1 MLQGRHHTQLD
12 AHPEPSPDP
21 ELPGAG
27 NQGSHT
33 AASCLPSLEC
43 AGLGWINSLTSIT
56 WQTYYR
62 KKTSPIINWCAEQ
75 TFPKV
80 YVKEKKKDKLVPR
93 TSSWTTAVRNL
104 PGALATHLCKLW
116 DLPSWHF
123 MGAPFWVSTS
133 IPQEFCPSP
142 TYQPLRGPGR
152 PEQGAQFRANS
163 GHGARCPMMP

>member
-80 YVKEKKKDKLVPR
+80 YVKEKKKRQV
-93 TSSWTTAVRNL
+93 
-104 PGALATHLCKLW
+104 G
-116 DLPSWHF
+116 
-123 MGAPFWVSTS
+123 
-133 IPQEFCPSP
+133 P
-142 TYQPLRGPGR
+142 TYKFLDHGCQEPARGTSDTPLQALGP
-152 PEQGAQFRANS
+152 ALLAF
-163 GHGARCPMMP
+163 HGGPFLGLYLHHPGVLPFPHIPATERSWETRARCTV